1 MSGGSCFLRYSKVSQ
16 HPACLDPARKTIW
29 YSFSNLFMH
38 IKILMM
44 IVDITKSI
52 FNFWLNIPLVQVM
65 FALKKSMTNWVI

>member
-16 HPACLDPARKTIW
+16 HPACLDPARETIW

-38 IKILMM
+38 IKILRM

-52 FNFWLNIPLVQVM
+52 FNF
-65 FALKKSMTNWVI
+65 